1 MAVVTVH
8 IDCGQPL
15 TTIARDDSAIVF
27 EPGPAIPCVFANDS
41 YTGSF
46 TLTHSAIPPEL
57 DFNTTTG
64 AVTLLPGAPY
74 GGYTFTYT
82 LCANGQCDT
91 ATVTVERRP
100 KEFSRCDVYERA
112 FFSSC

>member
-1 MAVVTVH
+1 MTEINENVAVGEKVPPQQEQYLVQ
-8 IDCGQPL
+8 I
-15 TTIARDDSAIVF
+15 
-27 EPGPAIPCVFANDS
+27 ANDS

-46 TLTHSAIPPEL
+46 TLAHSAIPPEL
-57 DFNTTTG
+57 DFNITTG

-74 GGYTFTYT
+74 GVYSFAYT

>member
-15 TTIARDDSAIVF
+15 TTIARNDSAVVF
-27 EPGPAIPCVFANDS
+27 EPGLAIASVFANDS
-41 YTGSF
+41 YTGAV
-46 TLTHSAIPPEL
+46 TVTPSAVPPEL
-57 DFNTTTG
+57 DFNASTG

-74 GGYTFTYT
+74 GIYSFTYT
-82 LCANGQCDT
+82 LCANGQCDS